1 MNEIEEL
8 FFLNVGIIIEF
19 ECLVGLIGDDIEVVV
34 KKVSKEFN
42 KLVVLV
48 CCEGF
53 CGVFQLLGY
62 YIVND
67 IVCDWVYEFFVKVIN
82 EEIGFEKIFYDVF
95 LIVDYNIG
103 GDGWSFCLL
112 LDEIGLR
119 VVS

>member
-1 MNEIEEL
+1 M
-8 FFLNVGIIIEF
+8 
-19 ECLVGLIGDDIEVVV
+19 
-34 KKVSKEFN
+34 
-42 KLVVLV
+42 
-48 CCEGF
+48 
-53 CGVFQLLGY
+53 
-62 YIVND
+62 
-67 IVCDWVYEFFVKVIN
+67 CDWVYEFFVKVIN

>member
-1 MNEIEEL
+1 MNEIEDL

-53 CGVFQLLGY
+53 CGVF
-62 YIVND
+62 
-67 IVCDWVYEFFVKVIN
+67 
-82 EEIGFEKIFYDVF
+82 
-95 LIVDYNIG
+95 
-103 GDGWSFCLL
+103 
-112 LDEIGLR
+112 
-119 VVS
+119 